1 MPPPE
6 VVQQAG
12 TIFSVVCQATST
24 DPSLEIQWHYINTEG
39 QKIPVKSSSSAV
51 QDLLFKIKT
60 TAFLR
65 TNVLNTAES
74 TLIIEPLSAAYAG
87 GYACTATAGDIKVE
101 SGACQVQVQVGM
113 GVRCG

>member
-51 QDLLFKIKT
+51 QGLLFKIKS
-60 TAFLR
+60 TAFLS
-65 TNVLNTAES
+65 TNVLNTVTS
-74 TLIIEPLSAAYAG
+74 TLIIEPLSAAYSG
-87 GYACTATAGDIKVE
+87 GYACTAAAGNIKVE